1 MTTRRSSKAA
11 TPAPRRKARAQAS
24 VPSGAFHPRSVP
36 IVALE
41 SEDEMEPDQP
51 FTESALDAID
61 PDLRQRMIS
70 ETAYRYYSER
80 GYADGY
86 DVDDWL
92 QAETDVDH
100 VLLNPHDRAGART
113 RE

>member
-1 MTTRRSSKAA
+1 MTTRRSAKASP
-11 TPAPRRKARAQAS
+11 PAPRRKPRAQAPAS
-24 VPSGAFHPRSVP
+24 SGEFHPRSVSIFTP
-36 IVALE
+36 E
-41 SEDEMEPDQP
+41 DEDEMDPDQP
-51 FTESALDAID
+51 FTESTLNAID

-92 QAETDVDH
+92 QAEAEVDH